1 MIFTSSYNVNV
12 QAKVMQQLSGCML
25 FTWVGFHGLLL
36 ISFFLSNQ
44 VDLPESEKL
53 TLSLC
58 LHKDRSSAWKAIYF
72 ECLSRGRHFLE
83 QVLVSTLRSGLL
95 FYFLFVLL
103 FWMYLML
110 VFNHVWGN
118 WIRWWCMCPPG
129 RSLHW
134 TWLSTRS
141 SLSWETYWNWSS
153 SRCHDCCCSWDGIT
167 VAVWARLKCCS
178 RPFTWTRS
186 GWGVFPVQ
194 TSTPSF
200 KSATLLVVLLPF
212 QAPANDSVL
221 QEFAD
226 VLSSQLGILEWCNNK
241 NT

>member
-25 FTWVGFHGLLL
+25 FTWVGFYGLLL

-58 LHKDRSSAWKAIYF
+58 VHKDRSSAWKAIYF
-72 ECLSRGRHFLE
+72 ECLSRGKHFLE

-118 WIRWWCMCPPG
+118 WIMWWCMCPPG

-186 GWGVFPVQ
+186 GWGVF
-194 TSTPSF
+194 
-200 KSATLLVVLLPF
+200 
-212 QAPANDSVL
+212 
-221 QEFAD
+221 
-226 VLSSQLGILEWCNNK
+226 LSPDIHPLI
-241 NT
+241 